1 MTDRVCARFDSQRNR
16 QPPSEKDDIKISP
29 PPSPLECH
37 LARVIDQMQQATIEG
52 KEEKSLNEDIRSTKE
67 TS

>member
-1 MTDRVCARFDSQRNR
+1 MCDRFDHQRNR
-16 QPPSEKDDIKISP
+16 QPSSENGAIKSSP
-29 PPSPLECH
+29 PPSPLDCH

-52 KEEKSLNEDIRSTKE
+52 KEQKSLNHDISPTKV